1 MPSYGHNS
9 TLATI
14 YKWSRLLF
22 CVKVYYIG
30 DNVHDI
36 IAMYVVSA
44 RVFLFGVLNGAF
56 YKVLVH
62 VTGWLTA
69 AELELDIL
77 MSLVHTSHLPDA
89 CNSSI

>member
-14 YKWSRLLF
+14 YKWNRLLF
-22 CVKVYYIG
+22 CVKVYYI
-30 DNVHDI
+30 VHDI
-36 IAMYVVSA
+36 IAMYVVS
-44 RVFLFGVLNGAF
+44 VFLFGVLNGAF

-69 AELELDIL
+69 AEL
-77 MSLVHTSHLPDA
+77 
-89 CNSSI
+89 N

>member
-1 MPSYGHNS
+1 MKLYHILGTIIHDVI
-9 TLATI
+9 AT
-14 YKWSRLLF
+14 
-22 CVKVYYIG
+22 C
-30 DNVHDI
+30 
-36 IAMYVVSA
+36 VVS
-44 RVFLFGVLNGAF
+44 VFLFGVLNGAF

-69 AELELDIL
+69 AELEDIL

>member
-22 CVKVYYIG
+22 CVKVYYI
-30 DNVHDI
+30 VHDI
-36 IAMYVVSA
+36 IAMYVVS
-44 RVFLFGVLNGAF
+44 VFLFGVLNGAF

-69 AELELDIL
+69 AEL
-77 MSLVHTSHLPDA
+77 
-89 CNSSI
+89 N